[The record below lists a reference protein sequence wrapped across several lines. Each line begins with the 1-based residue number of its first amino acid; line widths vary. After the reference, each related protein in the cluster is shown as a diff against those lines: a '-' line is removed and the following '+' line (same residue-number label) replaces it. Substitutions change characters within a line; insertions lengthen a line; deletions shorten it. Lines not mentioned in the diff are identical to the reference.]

1 MSTVYMKNYQIDP
14 DAETASQPVSS
25 ASVQDLVLQSIRLR
39 TRRRVAW
46 LAHLGNNAEDDN
58 QRALDANLTMYLDG
72 RDTPKEEAAWY
83 QHAKAV
89 QHLNEELEV
98 IEEMLAGKDGVRLHQ
113 LQNMFRL
120 SDLEMVL
127 IRVCLALAMDPTL
140 AAVYAYLQRHPA
152 HNYATEILATRL
164 FGLGLRSLWTPG
176 GPLDVWGL
184 ISMSDASL
192 GEPAPLVIDP
202 LVVDWLNGELRMD
215 PKLVGVVQIIEPRK
229 PLDSWPTEETVRT
242 IRRVL
247 ERESVV
253 RILLSGP
260 PSSGRRS
267 FASTIADRFNIQAL
281 CVDTAEINDADWPDV
296 YVRAQRLAIMGGMAL
311 VWHGCHLQRSW
322 PSYVA
327 PAPIQFVACEADR
340 MIDSCANIIDHR
352 IDLPAPTLDERRA
365 LWKANNPESAIW
377 PANEFDALVTR
388 YRVNIGD
395 IVSVSKRAPVSAEEA
410 ARFVREL
417 TRHRLGELARLL
429 NCPFGWHDLVIA
441 DKLREGLEDFAFE
454 ARERTTFWES
464 PGARRLFPRGT
475 GLVALF
481 SGPPGTGKT
490 MAAQVIAAELA
501 LDLFRID
508 LATVVSK
515 YIGETAKH
523 LGQIFTRAARMN
535 AVLLFDEAD
544 ALFSKRTEVK
554 DAHDR
559 YANADTSYLLQLL
572 EEYRGI
578 VILASNKKQNIDP
591 AFTRRVRYIYEFP
604 RPETAER
611 LRIWRQVIGE
621 LNGNEALKRLET
633 TIEALAGNVEMSGAQ
648 IKNAVLA
655 SIFVAR
661 RSREPLAMKNL
672 LRGIER
678 ELGKEGRSLGTSERE
693 RLMHYGG
700 T

>member
-1 MSTVYMKNYQIDP
+1 MSTVCMKNYQIDL
-14 DAETASQPVSS
+14 DAETATQPVSS
-25 ASVQDLVLQSIRLR
+25 ATVQELVLQSIRLR
-39 TRRRVAW
+39 ARRRVAW
-46 LAHLGNNAEDDN
+46 LTHLGNNAEDN
-58 QRALDANLTMYLDG
+58 RLIALEANLASCLDG
-72 RDTPKEEAAWY
+72 RDTLEAESAWY
-83 QHAKAV
+83 QYTKAV
-89 QHLNEELEV
+89 QPLNEELEV
-98 IEEMLAGKDGVRLHQ
+98 IEEMLAGKAGLRLHQ

-120 SDLEMVL
+120 SDQEMVL
-127 IRVCLALAMDPTL
+127 IRVCLAVAVDPAL

-152 HNYATEILATRL
+152 RNYATEILAARL
-164 FGLGLRSLWTPG
+164 FGLGFCSLWGPG

-184 ISMSDASL
+184 ISTNEASH
-192 GEPAPLVIDP
+192 GEPAPLVVDP

-215 PKLVGVVQIIEPRK
+215 PKLVGVVQIIEPRE

-242 IRRVL
+242 VQRIL
-247 ERESVV
+247 ERESIA

-267 FASTIADRFNIQAL
+267 FASTVADRFNIQIL
-281 CVDTAEINDADWPDV
+281 CVDTSEINDTDWPDV
-296 YVRAQRLAIMGGMAL
+296 FMRVQRLAVMGGMAL
-311 VWHGCHLQRSW
+311 VWHGCHLQRNW
-322 PSYVA
+322 PSYIS
-327 PAPIQFVACEADR
+327 PAPIQFVTCEQGQTVAV
-340 MIDSCANIIDHR
+340 CTNIIDYR

-377 PANEFDALVTR
+377 PVNEFDALVTR
-388 YRVNIGD
+388 YRLNIGD

-410 ARFVREL
+410 ARFAREL
-417 TRHRLGELARLL
+417 TRHRLGELACLL
-429 NCPFGWHDLVIA
+429 DCPFGWHDLVIA

-454 ARERTTFWES
+454 ARERATFWES

-544 ALFSKRTEVK
+544 ALFSKRTDVK

-578 VILASNKKQNIDP
+578 VILASNKKHNIDP

-611 LRIWRQVIGE
+611 RRIWRQVIGE
-621 LNGNEALKRLET
+621 LNGNETLKRLET

-655 SIFVAR
+655 SIFVAHR
-661 RSREPLAMKNL
+661 GREPLAMKNL

-678 ELGKEGRSLGTSERE
+678 ELGKEGRSLGASERE
-693 RLMHYGG
+693 RLMRHGG
-700 T
+700 A